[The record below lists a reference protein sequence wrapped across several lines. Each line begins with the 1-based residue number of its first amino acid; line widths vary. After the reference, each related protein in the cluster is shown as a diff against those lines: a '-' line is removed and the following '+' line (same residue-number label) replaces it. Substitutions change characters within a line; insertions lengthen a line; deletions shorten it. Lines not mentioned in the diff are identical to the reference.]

1 MAKRGR
7 PKGSLNKK
15 TLEKLEQSSNGIKE
29 EDIGVDANGSPVVQP
44 LGKAGIG
51 KAMRESLGKTQEKV
65 LKGPDME
72 EAHDIIDEVIKTES
86 KPTKKTRT
94 VKDLPRNPS
103 IVEILGLVQ
112 ETKGKQAKVDI
123 LKQFVDRTDVKYAL
137 KAAFDERVQFTL
149 PDGLPD
155 GFVVGDPDTPEG
167 AMDMAPERFIRVF
180 KRMQYW
186 VKGGN
191 ANNTSKTSKQEE
203 IFLNTLRSLEKS
215 EAEFLLAIKDKKM
228 PFKSVTK
235 EICELA
241 GFDLTPK

>member
-15 TLEKLEQSSNGIKE
+15 TLEKVANVEIQAVKE
-29 EDIGVDANGSPVVQP
+29 ESIPSAVDDAADVMSGYKP
-44 LGKAGIG
+44 K
-51 KAMRESLGKTQEKV
+51 SLEEATLSATQEKV
-65 LKGPDME
+65 LKGPDVKE
-72 EAHDIIDEVIKTES
+72 TKT
-86 KPTKKTRT
+86 KTRT
-94 VKDLPRNPS
+94 VKDLPTNPS
-103 IVEILGLVQ
+103 IVEILALVE
-112 ETKGKQAKVDI
+112 ETKGKQSKVDI
-123 LKQFVDRTDVKYAL
+123 LKHFADRNDVKYAL

-167 AMDMAPERFIRVF
+167 AMDMAPERFIRVY

-186 VKGGN
+186 VKGGS
-191 ANNTSKTSKQEE
+191 ANSTSKAAKQEE
-203 IFLNTLRSLEKS
+203 IYLNTLRSLEKS
-215 EAEFLLAIKDKKM
+215 EAEFLVAIKDKTM

-241 GFDLTPK
+241 GFDLSPK

>member
-7 PKGSLNKK
+7 PKGSLNNK
-15 TLEKLEQSSNGIKE
+15 TIEKLEKQ
-29 EDIGVDANGSPVVQP
+29 
-44 LGKAGIG
+44 
-51 KAMRESLGKTQEKV
+51 ESLPSAVDDAADVMSGYEPKSELSPTQEKI
-65 LKGPDME
+65 LKGPDVKE
-72 EAHDIIDEVIKTES
+72 TKET
-86 KPTKKTRT
+86 KPSRT
-94 VKDLPRNPS
+94 VSDLPRNPS
-103 IVEILGLVQ
+103 VVEVLKLVE
-112 ETKGKQAKVDI
+112 ETKGKQSKVDI
-123 LKQFVDRTDVKYAL
+123 LKQFTGRNDIKYAL
-137 KAAFDERVQFTL
+137 KAAFDPRVVFTL

-186 VKGGN
+186 VEGGS
-191 ANNTSKTSKQEE
+191 AQASQSKREE

-215 EAEFLLAIKDKKM
+215 EAEFLVAIKDKTM

-241 GFDLTPK
+241 GFDLSPK

>member
-15 TLEKLEQSSNGIKE
+15 TLEKQVQEIEQNVALETADAVLTKE
-29 EDIGVDANGSPVVQP
+29 ELPSAVDDAADVMSKYEKP
-44 LGKAGIG
+44 I
-51 KAMRESLGKTQEKV
+51 GKTQKKV
-65 LKGPDME
+65 LDGP
-72 EAHDIIDEVIKTES
+72 KT
-86 KPTKKTRT
+86 KTIS
-94 VKDLPRNPS
+94 DLPRNPS
-103 IVEILGLVQ
+103 IVEILALVE
-112 ETKGKQAKVDI
+112 ETKGKQSKIDI
-123 LKQFVDRTDVKYAL
+123 LKQFVDRNDVKYAL

-149 PDGLPD
+149 PEGLPE
-155 GFVVGDPDTPEG
+155 GTVIGDPDTPEG

-186 VKGGN
+186 VKGGL
-191 ANNTSKTSKQEE
+191 ANSTSKVTKQEE

-215 EAEFLLAIKDKKM
+215 EAEFLLAIKDKTM

-235 EICELA
+235 EICEDA

>member
-15 TLEKLEQSSNGIKE
+15 TLEKLVQEKEQEVSLEKADAVLTKQMSPPSA
-29 EDIGVDANGSPVVQP
+29 VDDAADVMSKYEKP
-44 LGKAGIG
+44 LGD
-51 KAMRESLGKTQEKV
+51 TQKKV
-65 LKGPDME
+65 LDGPE
-72 EAHDIIDEVIKTES
+72 TKIKS
-86 KPTKKTRT
+86 

-103 IVEILGLVQ
+103 IVEILGLVE
-112 ETKGKQAKVDI
+112 ETKGKQSKVDI
-123 LKQFVDRTDVKYAL
+123 LKQFNGRNDVKYAL
-137 KAAFDERVQFTL
+137 KAAFDDRVQFTL
-149 PDGLPD
+149 PEGLPD

-186 VKGGN
+186 VEGGS
-191 ANNTSKTSKQEE
+191 AQASQSKREE
-203 IFLNTLRSLEKS
+203 IYLNTLRSLEKS
-215 EAEFLLAIKDKKM
+215 EAEFLVAIKEKTM

>member
-15 TLEKLEQSSNGIKE
+15 TLEKVANEQVQAVKE
-29 EDIGVDANGSPVVQP
+29 ESIPSAVDDAADVMSGHEP
-44 LGKAGIG
+44 K
-51 KAMRESLGKTQEKV
+51 SLEEATLSATQEKV
-65 LKGPDME
+65 LKGPDVKE
-72 EAHDIIDEVIKTES
+72 TKT
-86 KPTKKTRT
+86 KTRT
-94 VKDLPRNPS
+94 VKDLPTNPS
-103 IVEILGLVQ
+103 IVEILALVE
-112 ETKGKQAKVDI
+112 ETKGKQSKVDI
-123 LKQFVDRTDVKYAL
+123 LKQFANRNDVKYAL
-137 KAAFDERVQFTL
+137 KAAFDDRVQFTL

-167 AMDMAPERFIRVF
+167 AVDMAPERFIRVF

-186 VKGGN
+186 VEGGR
-191 ANNTSKTSKQEE
+191 AQASQSKREE

-215 EAEFLLAIKDKKM
+215 EAEFLLEIKDKNM

-241 GFDLTPK
+241 GFDLSPK

>member
-15 TLEKLEQSSNGIKE
+15 TLEKIANDEVKAVKE
-29 EDIGVDANGSPVVQP
+29 ESLPSAVDDAADVMSGYEPKSELSP
-44 LGKAGIG
+44 
-51 KAMRESLGKTQEKV
+51 TQEKI
-65 LKGPDME
+65 LQGPDVKE
-72 EAHDIIDEVIKTES
+72 TKET
-86 KPTKKTRT
+86 KPSRT
-94 VKDLPRNPS
+94 VSDLPRNPS
-103 IVEILGLVQ
+103 IVEILGLVE
-112 ETKGKQAKVDI
+112 ETKGKQSKVDI
-123 LKQFVDRTDVKYAL
+123 LKQFNGRNDVKYAL
-137 KAAFDERVQFTL
+137 KAAFDPRVVFTL

-155 GFVVGDPDTPEG
+155 GFVIGDPDTPEG

-186 VKGGN
+186 VEGGS
-191 ANNTSKTSKQEE
+191 AQASQSKREE

-215 EAEFLLAIKDKKM
+215 EAEFLIAIKDKTM

-241 GFDLTPK
+241 GFDLSPK

>member
-15 TLEKLEQSSNGIKE
+15 TLEKLVQEKEQEVSLEKADAVLTKQMSPPSA
-29 EDIGVDANGSPVVQP
+29 VDDAADVMSKYEKP
-44 LGKAGIG
+44 
-51 KAMRESLGKTQEKV
+51 LGKTQKKV
-65 LKGPDME
+65 LDGPE
-72 EAHDIIDEVIKTES
+72 
-86 KPTKKTRT
+86 TKVKS

-103 IVEILGLVQ
+103 IVEILGLVE
-112 ETKGKQAKVDI
+112 ETKGKQSKVDI
-123 LKQFVDRTDVKYAL
+123 LKQFNGRNDVKYAL
-137 KAAFDERVQFTL
+137 KAAFDDRVQFTL
-149 PDGLPD
+149 PEGLPD

-186 VKGGN
+186 VEGGS
-191 ANNTSKTSKQEE
+191 AQASQSKREE
-203 IFLNTLRSLEKS
+203 IYLNTLRSLEKS
-215 EAEFLLAIKDKKM
+215 EAEFLVAIKEKTM

>member
-15 TLEKLEQSSNGIKE
+15 TLEQQDALNTADAVLTKE
-29 EDIGVDANGSPVVQP
+29 ELPSAVDDAAEVMSETKTV
-44 LGKAGIG
+44 GKAGIG
-51 KAMRESLGKTQEKV
+51 KAIRKSIGETQKKV
-65 LKGPDME
+65 LDGPVE
-72 EAHDIIDEVIKTES
+72 EPV
-86 KPTKKTRT
+86 KTRT
-94 VKDLPRNPS
+94 VSDLPRNPS
-103 IVEILGLVQ
+103 IVEILALVE
-112 ETKGKQAKVDI
+112 ETKGKQSKVDI
-123 LKQFVDRTDVKYAL
+123 LKTFNERADVKYAL

-149 PDGLPD
+149 PEGLPD
-155 GFVVGDPDTPEG
+155 GFVIGDADTPEG

-191 ANNTSKTSKQEE
+191 ANNTTKSAKQEE
-203 IFLNTLRSLEKS
+203 IYLNTLRSLEKS
-215 EAEFLLAIKDKKM
+215 EAEFLVAIKDKTM

-235 EICELA
+235 EICEDA

>member
-15 TLEKLEQSSNGIKE
+15 TLEQQDALNTADAVLTKE
-29 EDIGVDANGSPVVQP
+29 ELPSAVDDAAEVMSETKTV
-44 LGKAGIG
+44 GKAGIG
-51 KAMRESLGKTQEKV
+51 KAIRKSIGETQKKV
-65 LKGPDME
+65 LDGPVE
-72 EAHDIIDEVIKTES
+72 EPV
-86 KPTKKTRT
+86 KTRT
-94 VKDLPRNPS
+94 VSDLPRNPS
-103 IVEILGLVQ
+103 IVEILALVE
-112 ETKGKQAKVDI
+112 ETKGKQSKVDI
-123 LKQFVDRTDVKYAL
+123 LKTFNERADVKYAL

-149 PDGLPD
+149 PEGLPD
-155 GFVVGDPDTPEG
+155 GFVVGDADTPEG

-191 ANNTSKTSKQEE
+191 ANNTTKSAKQEE
-203 IFLNTLRSLEKS
+203 IYLNTLRSLEKS
-215 EAEFLLAIKDKKM
+215 EAEFLVAIKDKTM

-235 EICELA
+235 EICEDA

>member
-15 TLEKLEQSSNGIKE
+15 TLEKLDQSSNGIKE
-29 EDIGVDANGSPVVQP
+29 EDI
-44 LGKAGIG
+44 
-51 KAMRESLGKTQEKV
+51 SLGETQKTV

-72 EAHDIIDEVIKTES
+72 EAHDIIDEVIKKES
-86 KPTKKTRT
+86 KPKRT

-103 IVEILGLVQ
+103 VVEILGLVE
-112 ETKGKQAKVDI
+112 ETSGKQAKVDI
-123 LKQFVDRTDVKYAL
+123 LKQFIERQDVKYAL
-137 KAAFDERVQFTL
+137 KAAFDSRVQFTL

-155 GFVVGDPDTPEG
+155 GFVVGDADTPEG
-167 AMDMAPERFIRVF
+167 AMDMAPERFIRVY

-186 VKGGN
+186 VKGGS
-191 ANNTSKTSKQEE
+191 ANSTSKAAKQEE
-203 IFLNTLRSLEKS
+203 IYLNTLRSLEKS
-215 EAEFLLAIKDKKM
+215 EAEFLVANKEKTM

-241 GFDLTPK
+241 GFDLSPK

>member
-15 TLEKLEQSSNGIKE
+15 TLEKIAKTAVKE
-29 EDIGVDANGSPVVQP
+29 ESLPSAVDDAADVMSGYEPKSKLSP
-44 LGKAGIG
+44 
-51 KAMRESLGKTQEKV
+51 TQEKI
-65 LKGPDME
+65 LKGPDVKE
-72 EAHDIIDEVIKTES
+72 TKET
-86 KPTKKTRT
+86 KPSRT
-94 VKDLPRNPS
+94 VSDLPRNPS
-103 IVEILGLVQ
+103 IVEILGLVE
-112 ETKGKQAKVDI
+112 ETKGKQSKVDI
-123 LKQFVDRTDVKYAL
+123 LKQFNGRNDVKYAL
-137 KAAFDERVQFTL
+137 KAAFDPRVVFTL

-155 GFVVGDPDTPEG
+155 GFVIGDPDTPEG

-186 VKGGN
+186 VEGGS
-191 ANNTSKTSKQEE
+191 AQASQSKREE

-215 EAEFLLAIKDKKM
+215 EAEFLLEIKDKKM

-241 GFDLTPK
+241 GFDLSPK

>member
-15 TLEKLEQSSNGIKE
+15 TLEKIVQEKEQEVALEKADAVLTKE
-29 EDIGVDANGSPVVQP
+29 ELPSAVDDAAMVMAESKT

-51 KAMRESLGKTQEKV
+51 KAIRESLGKTQKKV
-65 LKGPDME
+65 LDGP
-72 EAHDIIDEVIKTES
+72 KT
-86 KPTKKTRT
+86 KT
-94 VKDLPRNPS
+94 VADLPRNPS
-103 IVEILGLVQ
+103 IVEILGLVE
-112 ETKGKQAKVDI
+112 ETKGKQSKIDI
-123 LKQFVDRTDVKYAL
+123 LKQFVERNDVKYAL

-149 PDGLPD
+149 PEGLPE
-155 GFVVGDPDTPEG
+155 GTQVGDPDTPEG
-167 AMDMAPERFIRVF
+167 AMDIAPERFIRVF

-186 VKGGN
+186 VKGGL
-191 ANNTSKTSKQEE
+191 ANSTSKVTKQEE

-215 EAEFLLAIKDKKM
+215 EAEFLLAIKDKTM

-235 EICELA
+235 EICEDA

>member
-15 TLEKLEQSSNGIKE
+15 TLEKQVQEIEQNVALETADAVLTKE
-29 EDIGVDANGSPVVQP
+29 ELPSAVDDAADVMSKYEKP
-44 LGKAGIG
+44 LG
-51 KAMRESLGKTQEKV
+51 ETQKKV
-65 LKGPDME
+65 LDGP
-72 EAHDIIDEVIKTES
+72 KT
-86 KPTKKTRT
+86 KTIS
-94 VKDLPRNPS
+94 DLPRNPS
-103 IVEILGLVQ
+103 IVEILALVE
-112 ETKGKQAKVDI
+112 ETKGKQSKIDI
-123 LKQFVDRTDVKYAL
+123 LKQFVERNDVKYAL

-149 PDGLPD
+149 PEGLPE
-155 GFVVGDPDTPEG
+155 GTVIGDPDTPEG

-186 VKGGN
+186 VKGGL
-191 ANNTSKTSKQEE
+191 ANSTSKVTKQEE

-215 EAEFLLAIKDKKM
+215 EAEFLLAIKDKTM

-235 EICELA
+235 EICEDA

>member
-15 TLEKLEQSSNGIKE
+15 TLEKIVQEKEQEVALEKADAVLTKQASPPSA
-29 EDIGVDANGSPVVQP
+29 VDDAADVMSKYEKP
-44 LGKAGIG
+44 
-51 KAMRESLGKTQEKV
+51 LGKTQKKV
-65 LKGPDME
+65 LDGPD
-72 EAHDIIDEVIKTES
+72 
-86 KPTKKTRT
+86 TKVRT

-103 IVEILGLVQ
+103 IVEILGLVE
-112 ETKGKQAKVDI
+112 ETKGKQSKVDI
-123 LKQFVDRTDVKYAL
+123 LKQFAGRNDVKYAL
-137 KAAFDERVQFTL
+137 KAAFDDRVQFTL
-149 PDGLPD
+149 PEGIPE
-155 GFVVGDPDTPEG
+155 GTVVGDPDTPEG

-186 VKGGN
+186 VEGGS
-191 ANNTSKTSKQEE
+191 AQASAAKREE
-203 IFLNTLRSLEKS
+203 IFLNTLRSLEKT
-215 EAEFLLAIKDKKM
+215 EAEFLLAIKDKTM

>member
-15 TLEKLEQSSNGIKE
+15 TLEKLVQEKEQEVSLEKADAVLTKQMSPPSA
-29 EDIGVDANGSPVVQP
+29 VDDAADVMSKYEKP
-44 LGKAGIG
+44 
-51 KAMRESLGKTQEKV
+51 LGKTQKKV
-65 LKGPDME
+65 LDGPE
-72 EAHDIIDEVIKTES
+72 
-86 KPTKKTRT
+86 TKVKS

-103 IVEILGLVQ
+103 IVEILGLVE
-112 ETKGKQAKVDI
+112 ETKGKQSKIDI
-123 LKQFVDRTDVKYAL
+123 LKQFTSRNDVKYAL
-137 KAAFDERVQFTL
+137 KAAFDPRVVFTL
-149 PDGLPD
+149 PEGLPD
-155 GFVVGDPDTPEG
+155 GFVIGDPDTPEG

-186 VKGGN
+186 VEGGS
-191 ANNTSKTSKQEE
+191 AQASQSKREE
-203 IFLNTLRSLEKS
+203 IYLNTLRSLEKS
-215 EAEFLLAIKDKKM
+215 EAEFLVAIKEKTM

>member
-1 MAKRGR
+1 MAEKRGRGR

-15 TLEKLEQSSNGIKE
+15 TIDKSVSEKMQDELEPISPPSA
-29 EDIGVDANGSPVVQP
+29 VDDAAEVMAEVAKPV
-44 LGKAGIG
+44 
-51 KAMRESLGKTQEKV
+51 R
-65 LKGPDME
+65 
-72 EAHDIIDEVIKTES
+72 
-86 KPTKKTRT
+86 TRT
-94 VKDLPRNPS
+94 VSDLPRNPS
-103 IVEILGLVQ
+103 IVEILALVE
-112 ETKGKQAKVDI
+112 ETKGKQSKVDI
-123 LKQFVDRTDVKYAL
+123 LKTFNERADVKYAL

-155 GFVVGDPDTPEG
+155 GFVIGDVDTPHG

-191 ANNTSKTSKQEE
+191 ANTTTKQSKQEE
-203 IFLNTLRSLEKS
+203 IYLNTLRSLEKT
-215 EAEFLLAIKDKKM
+215 EAEFLVAIKNKTM

>member
-15 TLEKLEQSSNGIKE
+15 TLEKIVQEKEQEVALEKADAVLTKQASPPSA
-29 EDIGVDANGSPVVQP
+29 VDDAADVMSKYEKP
-44 LGKAGIG
+44 
-51 KAMRESLGKTQEKV
+51 LGKTQKKV
-65 LKGPDME
+65 LDGPD
-72 EAHDIIDEVIKTES
+72 
-86 KPTKKTRT
+86 TKVRT

-103 IVEILGLVQ
+103 IVEILGLVE
-112 ETKGKQAKVDI
+112 ETKGKQSKVDI
-123 LKQFVDRTDVKYAL
+123 LKQFVGRNDVKYAL
-137 KAAFDERVQFTL
+137 KAAFDDRVQFTL
-149 PDGLPD
+149 PEGIPE
-155 GFVVGDPDTPEG
+155 GTVVGDPDTPEG

-186 VKGGN
+186 VEGGS
-191 ANNTSKTSKQEE
+191 AQASAAKREE
-203 IFLNTLRSLEKS
+203 IFLNTLRSLEKT
-215 EAEFLLAIKDKKM
+215 EAEFLLAIKDKTM

>member
-15 TLEKLEQSSNGIKE
+15 TLEKIVQEKEQEVALEKADAVLTKQASPPSA
-29 EDIGVDANGSPVVQP
+29 VDDAADVMSKYEKP
-44 LGKAGIG
+44 LG
-51 KAMRESLGKTQEKV
+51 ETQKKV
-65 LKGPDME
+65 LDGP
-72 EAHDIIDEVIKTES
+72 KT
-86 KPTKKTRT
+86 KT
-94 VKDLPRNPS
+94 VADLPRNPS
-103 IVEILGLVQ
+103 IVEILALVE
-112 ETKGKQAKVDI
+112 ETKGKQSKIDI
-123 LKQFVDRTDVKYAL
+123 LKQFVDRNDVKYAL

-149 PDGLPD
+149 PEGLPE
-155 GFVVGDPDTPEG
+155 GTVIGDPDTPEG

-186 VKGGN
+186 VKGGL
-191 ANNTSKTSKQEE
+191 ANSTSKVTKQEE

-215 EAEFLLAIKDKKM
+215 EAEFLLAIKDKTM

-235 EICELA
+235 EICEDA

>member
-15 TLEKLEQSSNGIKE
+15 TLEQQDALNTADAVLTKE
-29 EDIGVDANGSPVVQP
+29 ELPSAVDDAAEVMAETKTM
-44 LGKAGIG
+44 GKAGIG
-51 KAMRESLGKTQEKV
+51 KAMRKSIGETQKKV
-65 LKGPDME
+65 LDGPVE
-72 EAHDIIDEVIKTES
+72 EPV
-86 KPTKKTRT
+86 KTRT
-94 VKDLPRNPS
+94 VSDLPRNPS
-103 IVEILGLVQ
+103 IVEILALVE
-112 ETKGKQAKVDI
+112 ETKGKQSKVDI
-123 LKQFVDRTDVKYAL
+123 LKTFNERADVKYAL

-149 PDGLPD
+149 PEGLPD
-155 GFVVGDPDTPEG
+155 GFVIGDVDTPEG

-191 ANNTSKTSKQEE
+191 ANNTTKSAKQEE
-203 IFLNTLRSLEKS
+203 IYLNTLRSLEKS
-215 EAEFLLAIKDKKM
+215 EAEFLVAIKDKTM

-235 EICELA
+235 EICEDA

>member
-1 MAKRGR
+1 MAKRGRGR

-15 TLEKLEQSSNGIKE
+15 TLEKLVQEKEQEVALEKSDAVLTKQASPPSA
-29 EDIGVDANGSPVVQP
+29 VDDAADVMSKYEKP

-51 KAMRESLGKTQEKV
+51 KAMRESIGKTQKKV
-65 LKGPDME
+65 LDGPD
-72 EAHDIIDEVIKTES
+72 
-86 KPTKKTRT
+86 TKVRT
-94 VKDLPRNPS
+94 VKDLPNNPS
-103 IVEILGLVQ
+103 VVEILALVE
-112 ETKGKQAKVDI
+112 ETKGKQSKVDI
-123 LKQFVDRTDVKYAL
+123 LKQFVGRNDVKYAL
-137 KAAFDERVQFTL
+137 KAAFDDRVQFTL

-186 VKGGN
+186 VEGGR
-191 ANNTSKTSKQEE
+191 AQASQSKREE
-203 IFLNTLRSLEKS
+203 IFLNTLRSLEKT
-215 EAEFLLAIKDKKM
+215 EADFLLAIKDKTM